1 MIYPQTLSGVT
12 HHFIILLLFVFFQ
25 NVAFIENYRL
35 GLHFIVKNFG
45 VILKVLFSLVSHCAL
60 GSWDIVSPLSLGV
73 KLRTGGA
80 PDRAHALLHLFHV
93 VLHSFHK
100 VFETKSIFLN
110 IVKLDLMLALG
121 LGVFLDFVNVKHTLG
136 SKFLGR

>member
-1 MIYPQTLSGVT
+1 VIYPQTLSGIT

-45 VILKVLFSLVSHCAL
+45 VILIILFSLVSHSAL
-60 GSWDIVSPLSLGV
+60 GSWDIVGPLSLSV
-73 KLRTGGA
+73 KLRTGGT
-80 PDRAHALLHLFHV
+80 PYWAHALFHLFHV
-93 VLHSFHK
+93 VLHCFHK

-110 IVKLDLMLALG
+110 IVKLDLLLTLD
-121 LGVFLDFVNVKHTLG
+121 LGVFLDFVNVKHALG
-136 SKFLGR
+136 SEFLGR